1 MKCYNGD
8 EVCYPDFGRC
18 DVCLHWLRE
27 GHVSLVAFVFA
38 AWGYLYLHYFVLV
51 VEVYKRTIHM
61 ECGEDG

>member
-27 GHVSLVAFVFA
+27 WHVSLVAFVFA

-51 VEVYKRTIHM
+51 VEVY
-61 ECGEDG
+61 E